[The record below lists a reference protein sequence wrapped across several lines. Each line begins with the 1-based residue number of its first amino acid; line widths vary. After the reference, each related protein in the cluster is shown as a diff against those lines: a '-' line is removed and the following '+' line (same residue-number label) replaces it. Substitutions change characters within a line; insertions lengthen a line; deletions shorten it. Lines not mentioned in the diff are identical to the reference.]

1 MSQTFYKNTEPKE
14 EMLNTFY
21 RTDMGFRSKERER
34 FKDLISNRNNLK
46 DQFQA
51 KITAQNNIKDILK
64 NHSVANYDI
73 NFMVQ
78 TYKDSCSEL
87 GEDNELCVQLF
98 DLISNKKEEE
108 IRNGL
113 KKFTP
118 KDKNNIS
125 KILEEIEQNN
135 WNIETELINKLK
147 ELIK

>member
-51 KITAQNNIKDILK
+51 KITAENNVKDILK
-64 NHSVANYDI
+64 NHIVANYDI
-73 NFMVQ
+73 NFMIQ
-78 TYKDSCSEL
+78 TYKDSCNEL
-87 GEDNELCVQLF
+87 GQDNELCVQLF

-113 KKFTP
+113 KKFSP
-118 KDKNNIS
+118 KDKNNIT

-135 WNIETELINKLK
+135 WNIDSELIDKLK